1 MKLIEITTKDGS
13 QIHVSVDQIAFVMRQ
28 PLETVYLVAMPGAR
42 TPVDGLVTPYD
53 ELVEQLSDE
62 FVAFEVPEG
71 TTAYVNP
78 KHVMITMSPEL
89 GTTGLMFL
97 GGLKL
102 MVKEGLTCVNQKLTT
117 EE

>member
-1 MKLIEITTKDGS
+1 MKLIEVTTRGGA
-13 QIHVSVDQIAFVMRQ
+13 QININVDRIAFVTRQ
-28 PLETVYLVAMPGAR
+28 PMESVYLVALPGAR
-42 TPVDGLVTPYD
+42 TPIDGLVTPYD
-53 ELVEQLSDE
+53 ELVEQLGDK
-62 FVAFEVPEG
+62 FVTFDTPEG
-71 TTAYVNP
+71 TVAYVNP
-78 KHVMITMSPEL
+78 EYVMITMSPEL